1 MVCLIVVIS
10 QRYWPKFIVFFS
22 LVGYTLCHQQLA
34 MPGVTDI
41 WKVALQ
47 DGYCVQ
53 LFRDEVIMFHKEFQ
67 NLLDGMKGWVSERR
81 KVHSWFCVLSRE
93 SQESDQNQFSPNI
106 IIVNTYLAESVNGQ
120 NEANRAFWLASWASI
135 SCPLQI
141 SRIGPTKKCDLFVH
155 LINPLLTKLVR
166 SWWLYIGPQAAQVQC
181 VSLIINTCSF
191 ILMTVDY
198 FCGK

>member
-1 MVCLIVVIS
+1 
-10 QRYWPKFIVFFS
+10 
-22 LVGYTLCHQQLA
+22 

-106 IIVNTYLAESVNGQ
+106 IIVNTYYLAESVSGQ
-120 NEANRAFWLASWASI
+120 NEVNPVFWLASWAQYLARFGFPTLVPQKMLSF
-135 SCPLQI
+135 CPFN
-141 SRIGPTKKCDLFVH
+141 K
-155 LINPLLTKLVR
+155 
-166 SWWLYIGPQAAQVQC
+166 
-181 VSLIINTCSF
+181 SF
-191 ILMTVDY
+191 IDQACSIMMAVYWPRSLLHFYWPRRKRKKELGQYPAILTSCWVNNTY
-198 FCGK
+198 IIQRKG